1 MKYSGISAIPM
12 FEPCLHQMT
21 KRYSNV
27 LIWMHFDNTKYD
39 GSTPV
44 YTICLRKKQNI
55 LNSRLSSQVCNVF
68 VSFQRSTWSFPDS
81 IYFFLIYFDRTL
93 QIGFSNFDFE
103 TQKVFVVMS
112 TYLKITSYVI
122 VILSVDFSDVSC
134 ILYGCC

>member
-1 MKYSGISAIPM
+1 MSAIPM

-27 LIWMHFDNTKYD
+27 LIWMHFNDTKYD

-44 YTICLRKKQNI
+44 YTICLRKKTF
-55 LNSRLSSQVCNVF
+55 LNSRLSLQVCNVF

-81 IYFFLIYFDRTL
+81 IYILLIYFDRIL
-93 QIGFSNFDFE
+93 QIGFSKFDFE

>member
-1 MKYSGISAIPM
+1 MSAIFM
-12 FEPCLHQMT
+12 CEPCLHQMT

-27 LIWMHFDNTKYD
+27 LIWMHFNDTKYD

-44 YTICLRKKQNI
+44 YTICLRKKTF
-55 LNSRLSSQVCNVF
+55 LNSRLSLQVCNVF

-81 IYFFLIYFDRTL
+81 IYILLIYFDRIL
-93 QIGFSNFDFE
+93 QIGFSKFDFE

>member
-27 LIWMHFDNTKYD
+27 LIWMHFNDTKYD

-44 YTICLRKKQNI
+44 YTICLRKKTF
-55 LNSRLSSQVCNVF
+55 LNSRLSLQVCNVF

-81 IYFFLIYFDRTL
+81 IYFLLIYFDRIL
-93 QIGFSNFDFE
+93 QIGFSKFDFE

-112 TYLKITSYVI
+112 TYLEITSYVI
-122 VILSVDFSDVSC
+122 VILSVDFSDGSC
-134 ILYGCC
+134 FS

>member
-1 MKYSGISAIPM
+1 MSAIPM

-27 LIWMHFDNTKYD
+27 LIWMHFNNTKYD

-44 YTICLRKKQNI
+44 YTICLRKKTF
-55 LNSRLSSQVCNVF
+55 LNSRLSLQVCNVF

-81 IYFFLIYFDRTL
+81 IYILLIYFDRIL
-93 QIGFSNFDFE
+93 QIGFSKFDFE

-122 VILSVDFSDVSC
+122 VILNVDFSDGSF
-134 ILYGCC
+134 YS

>member
-1 MKYSGISAIPM
+1 MKYDVISAIPM

-27 LIWMHFDNTKYD
+27 LIWMHFNDTKYD

-44 YTICLRKKQNI
+44 YTICLRKKTF
-55 LNSRLSSQVCNVF
+55 LNSRLSLQVCNVF

-81 IYFFLIYFDRTL
+81 NYFLLIYFDRML
-93 QIGFSNFDFE
+93 QIGFSNFNLE

-122 VILSVDFSDVSC
+122 VILNVDFSDGSC
-134 ILYGCC
+134 FS

>member
-1 MKYSGISAIPM
+1 MKYGGMSAIPM

-27 LIWMHFDNTKYD
+27 LIWMHFNDTKYD
-39 GSTPV
+39 GSTHV
-44 YTICLRKKQNI
+44 YTICLRKNKAF
-55 LNSRLSSQVCNVF
+55 LNSCLSSQVCNVF

-81 IYFFLIYFDRTL
+81 IYFLLIYFDLML
-93 QIGFSNFDFE
+93 QIGFSKFDFE

-122 VILSVDFSDVSC
+122 VILNVDFSDGSC
-134 ILYGCC
+134 FS

>member
-27 LIWMHFDNTKYD
+27 LIWMHCNDKKYD

-44 YTICLRKKQNI
+44 YTICLRKKTF
-55 LNSRLSSQVCNVF
+55 LNSRLSLQVCNVF

-81 IYFFLIYFDRTL
+81 IYILLIYFDRIL
-93 QIGFSNFDFE
+93 QIGFSKFDFE